1 MVKKIKKAI
10 SRRDFIKTAGAGV
23 LAAGMGPTI
32 FIPRQARAAGK
43 ELKILQWA
51 HFVPRYDQEWFD
63 NFAKKWGEANGVEVT
78 VDHVNIGQVV
88 PRASAELAAGQG
100 HDLIE
105 TFAPP
110 AQLEPSLLDL
120 TDVNQ
125 EAEKRFGKQLAL
137 CKRSSYNP
145 NTNKY
150 YGFCH
155 GWVIDPG
162 DYRKSLWEKAGKPQG
177 PETWEDLITYG
188 GEIKEKQGVQLGI
201 GLSQELDSNM
211 AARGLLWSYDTG
223 VQDAGENVILNNER
237 TIEAVQF
244 MTKLYEA
251 AMTPEVFAWA
261 PASNNRALI
270 AGKASYILNSVSA
283 YRSGQ
288 KTVPEIAK
296 DVFFVPALRGPRGT
310 RWASEHVIY
319 NYIIPKYSRN
329 ADTAKKFMLALVENY
344 DQAMYYSELYN
355 SPAFFDAPVPKGDRG
370 YARIRGAKKML
381 DLHNAWFDKDPFALP
396 GEATGKLQPLKD
408 AMNWSTNVGHPGPA
422 SPAIGEVF
430 GTFVVPNMMAN
441 AARGMNPQTAVEQAE
456 TLTKAIF
463 EKWRKKGLVGG
474 KM

>member
-1 MVKKIKKAI
+1 MARSAKKAI

-32 FIPRQARAAGK
+32 FIPRQARAAPK

-51 HFVPRYDQEWFD
+51 HFVPRYDEEWFD
-63 NFAKKWGEANGVEVT
+63 NFAKKWGEENGVEVT

-145 NTNKY
+145 NTKKY

-162 DYRKSLWEKAGKPQG
+162 DYRKSLWEKVGKPQG

-188 GEIKEKQGVQLGI
+188 GEIKEKHEVQLGI

-211 AARGLLWSYDTG
+211 AARALLWSFDTG
-223 VQDAGENVILNNER
+223 VQDANENVILNNER
-237 TIEAVQF
+237 TLEAIQF
-244 MTKLYEA
+244 MTKLYEV

-270 AGKASYILNSVSA
+270 AGKASYILNSISA

-288 KTVPEIAK
+288 KKVPEIAQ
-296 DVFFVPALRGPRGT
+296 DVFFVPPLKGPRGT
-310 RWASEHVIY
+310 RWTCEHVIY
-319 NYIIPKYSRN
+319 NYIIPTYSKN
-329 ADTAKKFMLALVENY
+329 VDTAKKFLLALVENY

-355 SPAFFDAPVPKGDRG
+355 SPAFFEASVPKGDRG
-370 YARIRGAKKML
+370 YGSVKGAKKML
-381 DLHNAWFDKDPFALP
+381 DLHNAWFDKDPFAMP
-396 GEATGKLQPLKD
+396 SEPTDKLKPLKD

-422 SPAIGEVF
+422 NPAIGEVF
-430 GTFVVPNMMAN
+430 GTFVLPNMMAN
-441 AARGMNPQTAVEQAE
+441 AARGMDPKTAMEQAE

-463 EKWRKKGLVGG
+463 EKWRQKGLVGG
-474 KM
+474 KT